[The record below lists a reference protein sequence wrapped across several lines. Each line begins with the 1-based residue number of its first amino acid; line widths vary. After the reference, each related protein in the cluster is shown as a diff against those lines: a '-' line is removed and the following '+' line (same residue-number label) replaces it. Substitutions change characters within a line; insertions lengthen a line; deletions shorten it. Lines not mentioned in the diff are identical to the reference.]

1 MSKFERLLNFHA
13 GAKFVSRDAAG
24 EQGPSHASSVG
35 HFRINRTAV
44 IYACVLTSI
53 IFALIPALFFSYG
66 YHNDFNAWG
75 YDSHTCCDQH
85 PETRV
90 LLAVGRYFA
99 SIAENLQFFTIHT
112 VDDLWLWRLIGILST
127 AALAAYYL
135 HIVSLG
141 RPPTWLNACLAVA
154 LFTLPTMQ
162 FQAIWPSMYTM
173 WTPPILLS
181 LLAAQA
187 LLKAAEGDFFANR
200 FARRRAARFT
210 LQAFAALLAGLF
222 FYPISATFVLVPAAH
237 LLMNDTPYPR
247 RNRRMALLAIA
258 VLGSSFVALFVIHKY
273 IVLPHL
279 SNIPYYRDY
288 QFNFAN
294 NVATEAV
301 RRLGVY
307 ILDGAYLWLG
317 LEIPAAVAL
326 IGITTLVGI
335 AYLVVRALRRSVE
348 QSDLLNFLI
357 GCSLFLVAAAPL
369 LVVHQFAQ
377 TYRSLF
383 TMTAIEMLALFWLLK
398 QLPIGA
404 FRLAAIFAALG
415 IVCSFADVYGTSASA
430 HAE

>member
-1 MSKFERLLNFHA
+1 MLGDMTRPHLL
-13 GAKFVSRDAAG
+13 R
-24 EQGPSHASSVG
+24 
-35 HFRINRTAV
+35 
-44 IYACVLTSI
+44 
-53 IFALIPALFFSYG
+53 PAPR
-66 YHNDFNAWG
+66 NA
-75 YDSHTCCDQH
+75 
-85 PETRV
+85 V

-173 WTPPILLS
+173 WTPPIMLS

-247 RNRRMALLAIA
+247 QIRRMALLAIA
-258 VLGSSFVALFVIHKY
+258 VLGSTFCHIVRIHKY

-279 SNIPYYRDY
+279 SNIPYYRDISLILP
-288 QFNFAN
+288 
-294 NVATEAV
+294 AT
-301 RRLGVY
+301 
-307 ILDGAYLWLG
+307 
-317 LEIPAAVAL
+317 
-326 IGITTLVGI
+326 
-335 AYLVVRALRRSVE
+335 
-348 QSDLLNFLI
+348 
-357 GCSLFLVAAAPL
+357 
-369 LVVHQFAQ
+369 
-377 TYRSLF
+377 
-383 TMTAIEMLALFWLLK
+383 
-398 QLPIGA
+398 
-404 FRLAAIFAALG
+404 
-415 IVCSFADVYGTSASA
+415 
-430 HAE
+430 

>member
-1 MSKFERLLNFHA
+1 MSGRQCGRQMSKFERLLNFHA
-13 GAKFVSRDAAG
+13 GARFVSRDAAG

-35 HFRINRTAV
+35 HFRFNRTAV

-187 LLKAAEGDFFANR
+187 FAQGRRGRFFCESICPATSRAFHAASFCGVAGGPVLLPNIR
-200 FARRRAARFT
+200 NLCSRPRRT
-210 LQAFAALLAGLF
+210 
-222 FYPISATFVLVPAAH
+222 SADERHPVPATKPANGSAH
-237 LLMNDTPYPR
+237 
-247 RNRRMALLAIA
+247 
-258 VLGSSFVALFVIHKY
+258 
-273 IVLPHL
+273 
-279 SNIPYYRDY
+279 
-288 QFNFAN
+288 
-294 NVATEAV
+294 
-301 RRLGVY
+301 
-307 ILDGAYLWLG
+307 
-317 LEIPAAVAL
+317 
-326 IGITTLVGI
+326 
-335 AYLVVRALRRSVE
+335 
-348 QSDLLNFLI
+348 
-357 GCSLFLVAAAPL
+357 
-369 LVVHQFAQ
+369 
-377 TYRSLF
+377 YRSS
-383 TMTAIEMLALFWLLK
+383 
-398 QLPIGA
+398 
-404 FRLAAIFAALG
+404 R
-415 IVCSFADVYGTSASA
+415 
-430 HAE
+430 

>member
-13 GAKFVSRDAAG
+13 GARFVSRDAAG

-35 HFRINRTAV
+35 HFRFNRTAV
-44 IYACVLTSI
+44 IYACVPTSI

-75 YDSHTCCDQH
+75 YDSYTCCDQH

-181 LLAAQA
+181 LLAAQL

-247 RNRRMALLAIA
+247 RNPPN
-258 VLGSSFVALFVIHKY
+258 GSAH
-273 IVLPHL
+273 
-279 SNIPYYRDY
+279 
-288 QFNFAN
+288 
-294 NVATEAV
+294 
-301 RRLGVY
+301 
-307 ILDGAYLWLG
+307 
-317 LEIPAAVAL
+317 
-326 IGITTLVGI
+326 
-335 AYLVVRALRRSVE
+335 
-348 QSDLLNFLI
+348 
-357 GCSLFLVAAAPL
+357 
-369 LVVHQFAQ
+369 
-377 TYRSLF
+377 YRSS
-383 TMTAIEMLALFWLLK
+383 
-398 QLPIGA
+398 
-404 FRLAAIFAALG
+404 R
-415 IVCSFADVYGTSASA
+415 
-430 HAE
+430 